1 MTKNKLI
8 KQRFVD
14 ILKTVEVGGRPYL
27 KSIRP
32 FEKEP
37 KNLPALRF
45 TYRPH
50 SQGQLSTSGLF
61 GGVTE
66 TGVWNFDY
74 SWVWELFIPISGG
87 MDVAQEEF
95 EEFDV
100 NMGLAFM
107 QNPTLGDLVPLGVNI
122 EGRQDPVLFDEQN
135 RRYLLVQYTF
145 MASAEEGE

>member
-1 MTKNKLI
+1 
-8 KQRFVD
+8 
-14 ILKTVEVGGRPYL
+14 
-27 KSIRP
+27 
-32 FEKEP
+32 
-37 KNLPALRF
+37 
-45 TYRPH
+45 
-50 SQGQLSTSGLF
+50 
-61 GGVTE
+61 
-66 TGVWNFDY
+66 
-74 SWVWELFIPISGG
+74 